1 MIQQTQG
8 TRQVGQ
14 RPAVLPQ
21 PHLSSG
27 PSARCAYPGLR
38 AHEGG
43 ARRVVGVVELED
55 LRVWRDGQ
63 AREGQRLRLLRLVRV
78 LRALEDL
85 EVAEEIA
92 AVGVLGQHAL
102 DRLLDDALRNA

>member
-1 MIQQTQG
+1 MIQQPTTDTTSRAATCG
-8 TRQVGQ
+8 SPTATPLKRSQ
-14 RPAVLPQ
+14 RALA
-21 PHLSSG
+21 H
-27 PSARCAYPGLR
+27 PGLR

-102 DRLLDDALRNA
+102 DRLLDDALPH